1 MTDEMGSNRRRK
13 RSSGRV
19 EWNTPQVVIDAV
31 CRVAPGGIALD
42 PCWNARSLVQPRHTI
57 DLERGG
63 DGLAL
68 DWSFCGGL
76 VYVNPPYG
84 AALSAGTGKRPGK
97 KKGWAL
103 KMMAE
108 ARAGTEIVALV
119 PNSTETAWFRE
130 LFDACNAAVC
140 WRGRLTFDGA
150 TTPAFFGST
159 LFYFGHRPY
168 AFADAFSQHAYV
180 IKMAPKGLAA

>member
-1 MTDEMGSNRRRK
+1 VNEELGSNRRRK

-19 EWNTPQVVIDAV
+19 EWNTPGVVLG
-31 CRVAPGGIALD
+31 CVAKLGPIGVD
-42 PCWNARSLVQPRHTI
+42 PCWNERSNVSAEVAFSV
-57 DLERGG
+57 DDGD
-63 DGLAL
+63 DGLSAI
-68 DWSFCGGL
+68 WHTHGGL

-84 AALSAGTGKRPGK
+84 Q
-97 KKGWAL
+97 AL
-103 KMMAE
+103 KQWVPKMIAE
-108 ARAGTEIVALV
+108 GNAGAEIVALL
-119 PNSTETAWFRE
+119 PNSTETVWFGK
-130 LFDACNAAVC
+130 LFAACQAAAC

-150 TTPAFFGST
+150 TTPAFFGSA